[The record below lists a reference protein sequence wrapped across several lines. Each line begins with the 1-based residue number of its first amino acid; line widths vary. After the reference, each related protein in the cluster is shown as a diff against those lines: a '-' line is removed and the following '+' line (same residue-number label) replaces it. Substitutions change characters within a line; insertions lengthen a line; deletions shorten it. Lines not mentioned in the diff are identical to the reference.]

1 MKFLIDAQLP
11 RRFCTW
17 LTSAGHHAIHTLDL
31 PRRNCT
37 TDDEILDFAEQQDRI
52 LVTKDDDFVQSYLLT
67 GRPSKLLLV
76 STGNISN
83 AALENVIRTNLA
95 LIIGAFEAHRY
106 LEIGRESLVIHE

>member
-11 RRFCTW
+11 RRFCLWITA
-17 LTSAGHHAIHTLDL
+17 AGHEALHTLDL
-31 PRRNCT
+31 PSRNCT
-37 TDDEILDFAEQQDRI
+37 TDNEILDLAEQQDRI
-52 LVTKDDDFVQSYLLT
+52 VITKDDDFVQSYLLN
-67 GRPSKLLLV
+67 GRPAKLLLV

-95 LIIGAFEAHRY
+95 MITGAFETHHY